1 MSAIVGAAGLAPG
14 LRLAEHGGV
23 LALANKESMV
33 CAGDLVTRTCAAHG
47 TRLIPVDSEHSAIF
61 QALRGEAI
69 DEVERHRAHRVRRA
83 VPRLEPRGGW
93 RR

>member
-1 MSAIVGAAGLAPG
+1 M
-14 LRLAEHGGV
+14 

-69 DEVERHRAHRVRRA
+69 DEVERLDPDRVRRA
-83 VPRLEPRGGW
+83 VPRLEPRADG